1 MSENEL
7 PYSLLRRQ
15 PSLGGRRHRLRGAEG
30 SFWEK
35 YQNQT
40 R

>member
-1 MSENEL
+1 MSEKRA
-7 PYSLLRRQ
+7 PHSLLRRQ